1 LILSE
6 SRFGSRLIES
16 RVFVVVLTFSVISG
30 FNATLAPY
38 IPAYLFRI
46 GYSAT
51 DYGIISL
58 LQMSLLYLVSPVL
71 YFIVLYVAC
80 GGPLLNRI
88 ASVLTSIILASLV
101 GHCVGGFLGA
111 VASAT
116 LLGASVVFAFLNVTL
131 ALLPQYVLQAVL
143 FGFAV
148 LAFSDINIEWTRTL
162 TTEGLQRT
170 RPGGLIYIVILY
182 ALFALLNVFA
192 IPFLAVYAT
201 SAKVTTL
208 VIAVLAVFSGLVV
221 AGQLILAIGLYQG
234 KKWAWV
240 IALISAGSGILIDVF
255 VMGAMLVFNV
265 FMNVS
270 LFSTGLLVGLLLGF
284 LISIAIF
291 SYLLSIGVRRFFGF
305 VNPVMEAQGR
315 TTEATLHEPVA

>member
-1 LILSE
+1 MSE

-16 RVFVVVLTFSVISG
+16 RVFVVVLIFSVISG
-30 FNATLAPY
+30 VNATLAPY
-38 IPAYLFRI
+38 IPEYLFRI

-116 LLGASVVFAFLNVTL
+116 LLGASPVVSAFLNVTL

-148 LAFSDINIEWTRTL
+148 LAFSDINIKWTRTL
-162 TTEGLQRT
+162 MTESLQRT

-182 ALFALLNVFA
+182 VLFALLNVFA
-192 IPFLAVYAT
+192 IPFLAVYAM
-201 SAKVTTL
+201 SARVTTL

-270 LFSTGLLVGLLLGF
+270 PFSAGLSVGLFLGF

-291 SYLLSIGVRRFFGF
+291 SYLLNTGVRRFFGF
-305 VNPVMEAQGR
+305 VNPVMEAQSR